1 MEQPHGADWRHAKV
15 KYVRRFMWFIA
26 SRLLVFTVVVAVLIL
41 AFYLSMNAANIY
53 ILLSDGMELR
63 TQVILTR
70 EGGEDLHNFFR
81 DDFLY
86 ADEALNVGYS
96 DESPYANYDIT
107 SFESDVT
114 LEWVWSWPWEDTAQA
129 TIVYRVPEIKGD
141 HPVQQK
147 IPGGERRALFIAP
160 RLAGRA
166 LPHDPVSGKGAM
178 EDRGHDQ
185 TQVILEPTP
194 APTATPA
201 PTPAPAAS

>member
-1 MEQPHGADWRHAKV
+1 M

-129 TIVYRVPEIKGD
+129 TIVYRVPEIKGTILSSKKSLVESGVLSSS
-141 HPVQQK
+141 PPSWQGGRYRMTLYREKGQWK
-147 IPGGERRALFIAP
+147 I
-160 RLAGRA
+160 AG
-166 LPHDPVSGKGAM
+166 M
-178 EDRGHDQ
+178 TQ

>member
-1 MEQPHGADWRHAKV
+1 
-15 KYVRRFMWFIA
+15 MWFIA

-129 TIVYRVPEIKGD
+129 TIVYRVPEIKGTILSSKKSLVESGVLSSS
-141 HPVQQK
+141 PPSWQGGRYRMTLYREKGQWK
-147 IPGGERRALFIAP
+147 I
-160 RLAGRA
+160 AG
-166 LPHDPVSGKGAM
+166 M
-178 EDRGHDQ
+178 TQ

>member
-1 MEQPHGADWRHAKV
+1 
-15 KYVRRFMWFIA
+15 MWFIA
-26 SRLLVFTVVVAVLIL
+26 SRLLIFTVVVAVLIL

-96 DESPYANYDIT
+96 EESPYVNYDIS

-129 TIVYRVPEIKGD
+129 TIVYRVPEIHGSILSSKKSLVESGVL
-141 HPVQQK
+141 PASPPSWQGGRYRMTLYRENGQWK
-147 IPGGERRALFIAP
+147 I
-160 RLAGRA
+160 AG
-166 LPHDPVSGKGAM
+166 M
-178 EDRGHDQ
+178 TQ

-201 PTPAPAAS
+201 PTPVPAAS

>member
-1 MEQPHGADWRHAKV
+1 M
-15 KYVRRFMWFIA
+15 KYVRRFLWFIA

-107 SFESDVT
+107 SFESDGT

-129 TIVYRVPEIKGD
+129 TIVYRVPEIKGTILSSKKSLVESGVLSSS
-141 HPVQQK
+141 PPAWQGGRYRMTLYREKGQWK
-147 IPGGERRALFIAP
+147 I
-160 RLAGRA
+160 AG
-166 LPHDPVSGKGAM
+166 M
-178 EDRGHDQ
+178 TQ